1 MRGDMAWQNRLGAI
15 LDAKAKK
22 KLGKEK
28 KAGKKRSGGG
38 EEEEERLLLLHVTR
52 DFPAAQSWAK
62 FCHVIEK
69 KHSVFLG

>member
-38 EEEEERLLLLHVTR
+38 EEEEEGLL
-52 DFPAAQSWAK
+52 
-62 FCHVIEK
+62 
-69 KHSVFLG
+69 

>member
-28 KAGKKRSGGG
+28 KSWKKEKWRGRGRRRRTS
-38 EEEEERLLLLHVTR
+38 LIAR
-52 DFPAAQSWAK
+52 D
-62 FCHVIEK
+62 
-69 KHSVFLG
+69 